1 MMQAALEERDGV
13 AIREDRI
20 AANRDLIL
28 RMSGAT
34 DGERKQQ
41 EKRIAKIEVDICKL
55 VDHRA
60 ASPSLLDFTLELI
73 NHVHQLATYDN
84 AEIAAETRS
93 QTQAWESAM
102 STLSRS
108 SFRTCHSLVSGMLI
122 ELALMHLPKI
132 IYKINSVV
140 VGVITACL
148 AMQRF
153 PSEPMRHVLREHL
166 TRIGLQFIANECERQ
181 LCETFQEKLL
191 EVWRRPG
198 QPCAVMRKWMG
209 RAEKNNFDALKAV
222 APPAIAE
229 PATSLQ
235 RKRIHGKTS
244 FTSLALQ
251 NGLSPIKSGKKNPSS
266 ARAGR
271 RNNYVP
277 VAKKRSGGIRAGAGR
292 RRQRVEQ

>member
-1 MMQAALEERDGV
+1 
-13 AIREDRI
+13 
-20 AANRDLIL
+20 
-28 RMSGAT
+28 
-34 DGERKQQ
+34 
-41 EKRIAKIEVDICKL
+41 
-55 VDHRA
+55 
-60 ASPSLLDFTLELI
+60 
-73 NHVHQLATYDN
+73 
-84 AEIAAETRS
+84 
-93 QTQAWESAM
+93 
-102 STLSRS
+102 
-108 SFRTCHSLVSGMLI
+108 
-122 ELALMHLPKI
+122 
-132 IYKINSVV
+132 
-140 VGVITACL
+140 
-148 AMQRF
+148 
-153 PSEPMRHVLREHL
+153 
-166 TRIGLQFIANECERQ
+166 
-181 LCETFQEKLL
+181 
-191 EVWRRPG
+191 
-198 QPCAVMRKWMG
+198 MG